1 MADALGSARDLLFE
15 IGTEE
20 LPSWYVD
27 EGADALAILVKERL
41 SAAGFAPASVVA
53 YGTPRRLAALASGVP
68 ERSARSSEARRG
80 PSAAV
85 AFDADGAPTRA
96 AIAFA
101 TANGVD
107 PAALE
112 VRETE
117 RGAYVYAVVEVG
129 GEAAADVLGS
139 LLAGMVADLPAPRK
153 MRWADEPTAF
163 VRPVAW
169 LLARF
174 GEEALRFSAA
184 GVEAGAVSY
193 GHRFLAPGSVTV
205 ASPADYLPALMAA
218 KVNADRSARRRQVA
232 EAVADLAATAELTPL
247 QDDTLLS
254 EVANLIEWPFPVLG
268 SFEESYLE
276 LPEEVL
282 STVMIKHQRYFPT
295 RAASG
300 RLARHFVAVA
310 NNAVT
315 EESVVRDNYERVL
328 AGRLYDAGF
337 FWRSDRSKSLSQ
349 HAWAL
354 SGIAFQRDL
363 GTMAD
368 KIARVG
374 LGAASLADA
383 LELGENDREV
393 LERALPLFR
402 ADLASEMVFEFPEL
416 EGTMAR
422 AYALAEG
429 LPAGVADALRDGVL
443 PRGQGGELPLTPAG
457 AAIAVADRLDKLV
470 GFFAIGKRPSGS
482 ADPFALRRDALAV
495 ARITTA
501 RGWTAPLA
509 LIVEAAA
516 GAFQGAEVTVSSE
529 TQAEVVEFLW
539 DRIQAL
545 LVDHGYSVPVVRAAV
560 HGSATPLGAGRR
572 AVLLAELVERAEFAD
587 LMALYKRAAN
597 LASKAPAFLDAP
609 VRGLFTEP
617 QEAPLLDALPAAQ
630 DGVERLLDLVSDA
643 LPAFDIEDMPRP
655 ALGGLE
661 EPLAAILAL
670 KAPLDA
676 FLDGV
681 LVMAEEKALRDNRL
695 ALLKAVVDALK
706 RLGALEQLGG

>member
-1 MADALGSARDLLFE
+1 MSGARDLLFE

-20 LPSWYVD
+20 LPNWYVD
-27 EGADALAILVKERL
+27 EGADALAALVSERL
-41 SAAGFAPASVVA
+41 AAAGFAPSSVVGH
-53 YGTPRRLAALASGVP
+53 GTPRRLAAVAFAVP
-68 ERSARSSEARRG
+68 EVSERTVEARRG
-80 PSAAV
+80 PSAGV
-85 AFDADGAPTRA
+85 AFDAAGAPTRA

-101 TANGVD
+101 TGNGVD
-107 PAALE
+107 PAKLE

-117 RGAYVYAVVEVG
+117 RGPYVYAVVEVG
-129 GEAAADVLGS
+129 GESAADVLGP
-139 LLAGMVADLPAPRK
+139 LLAGIVADLPAPRK
-153 MRWADEPTAF
+153 MRWADEPTGF

-174 GEEALRFSAA
+174 GGEALSFSAA
-184 GVEAGAVSY
+184 GVESGEVSY
-193 GHRFLAPGSVTV
+193 GHRFLAPGPV
-205 ASPADYLPALMAA
+205 AVATPADYLDALLAA
-218 KVNADRSARRRQVA
+218 KVNADRAARREQVA
-232 EAVADLAATAELTPL
+232 AAVAALAGASGLTPL
-247 QDDTLLS
+247 RDDDLLS
-254 EVANLIEWPFPVLG
+254 EVVNLIEWPFPILG

-295 RAASG
+295 RDAAG
-300 RLARHFVAVA
+300 KLARHFVAVA

-315 EESVVRDNYERVL
+315 DESVVRANYERVL

-337 FWRSDRSKSLSQ
+337 FWRSDRNKSLSQ

-363 GTMAD
+363 GSMAD
-368 KIARVG
+368 KVARVG

-383 LELGENDREV
+383 LELSADEREA
-393 LERALPLFR
+393 LERAMPLFR

-429 LPAGVADALRDGVL
+429 LPSDVADALRDGVL
-443 PRGQGGELPLTPAG
+443 PRGQGGDLPASAVG
-457 AAIAVADRLDKLV
+457 AAISVADRVDKLV

-495 ARITTA
+495 ARIVSA

-516 GAFQGAEVTVSSE
+516 SAYRDSDVTVSGDV
-529 TQAEVVEFLW
+529 QAEVVEFLW
-539 DRIQAL
+539 DRVEAL
-545 LVDHGYSVPVVRAAV
+545 LIDHGYSVPVVRAAV
-560 HGSATPLGAGRR
+560 QGSATPLGAGRR
-572 AVLLAELVERAEFAD
+572 AVLLSELVQRGEFAD
-587 LMALYKRAAN
+587 LMALHKRAAN
-597 LASKAPAFLDAP
+597 LASKAPAFIDAP
-609 VRGLFTEP
+609 VRGVFTEP

-630 DGVERLLDLVSDA
+630 RGVERLLELVSDA
-643 LPAFDIEDMPRP
+643 MPAFDIEEMPRP
-655 ALGGLE
+655 SLAGLE
-661 EPLAAILAL
+661 EPLAEILAL

-681 LVMAEEKALRDNRL
+681 LVMAEETALRDNRL

>member
-1 MADALGSARDLLFE
+1 MSSARDLLFE

-20 LPSWYVD
+20 LPNWYVD
-27 EGADALAILVKERL
+27 EGADALAALVSERL
-41 SAAGFAPASVVA
+41 STVGFAPASVVG
-53 YGTPRRLAALASGVP
+53 YGTPRRLAVVAFGVP
-68 ERSARSSEARRG
+68 EVSARSVEARRG

-85 AFDADGAPTRA
+85 AFDAAGAPTRA
-96 AIAFA
+96 ATAFA

-107 PAALE
+107 ASTLE

-117 RGAYVYAVVEVG
+117 RGPYVYAVVEVG
-129 GEAAADVLGS
+129 GEAAGDVLGP
-139 LLAGMVADLPAPRK
+139 LLAAIVADLPAPRK
-153 MRWADEPTAF
+153 MRWADELTAF

-174 GEEALRFSAA
+174 GGEALRFSAA
-184 GVEAGAVSY
+184 GVESGEVSY
-193 GHRFLAPGSVTV
+193 GHRFLAPGPVV
-205 ASPADYLPALMAA
+205 VGSPSEYLPALLGA
-218 KVNADRSARRRQVA
+218 KVSADRAARREQVA
-232 EAVADLAATAELTPL
+232 AAVAEVAGASALTPL
-247 QDDTLLS
+247 RDEALLS
-254 EVANLIEWPFPVLG
+254 EVANLIEWPFPILG

-295 RAASG
+295 RDAAG
-300 RLARHFVAVA
+300 KLARHFVAVA
-310 NNAVT
+310 NNAVS
-315 EESVVRDNYERVL
+315 EESVVRANYERVL

-363 GTMAD
+363 GSMAD
-368 KIARVG
+368 KVARVG

-383 LELGENDREV
+383 LELSDGEREV
-393 LERALPLFR
+393 LERAMPLFR

-429 LPAGVADALRDGVL
+429 LPEGVADALRDGVL
-443 PRGQGGELPLTPAG
+443 PRGQGGELPVSAVG
-457 AAIAVADRLDKLV
+457 AAISVADRIDKLV
-470 GFFAIGKRPSGS
+470 GFFAIGKKPSGS

-495 ARITTA
+495 ARIVSA

-516 GAFQGAEVTVSSE
+516 SAYRDSDVTVSGE

-539 DRIQAL
+539 DRVEAL

-560 HGSATPLGAGRR
+560 QGSATPLGAGRR
-572 AVLLAELVERAEFAD
+572 AVLLSVLVERAEFAD

-609 VRGLFTEP
+609 VRGVFTEP
-617 QEAPLLDALPAAQ
+617 QEAPLYDALPVAQ
-630 DGVERLLDLVSDA
+630 HGVERLLDLVSDA
-643 LPAFDIEDMPRP
+643 LPAFDIEEMPRP
-655 ALGGLE
+655 VLVGLE
-661 EPLAAILAL
+661 EPLAEILAL

-681 LVMAEEKALRDNRL
+681 LVMAEETALRDNRL
-695 ALLKAVVDALK
+695 ALLKAVVDVLK